1 MPFSFYKTNRLRI
14 IFLVYWV
21 LLAYIIAALVWWFIA
36 LNRQNVQMA
45 SFEISQLKIGEPNNA
60 QQLTEILAIKKR
72 KTAQYIGEGAIFL
85 LLILSGAVFIY
96 RAVRRQF
103 KSGQDQQNFM
113 MAITHELKT
122 PIAITKLNL
131 ETLLKRK
138 LEESQQ
144 QRLIQ
149 NTIQEANRLN
159 ALCNNMLLASQMEAG
174 GHHITKEEI
183 NLSELTVACVKDFI
197 IRYPQR
203 IFQEAIDDDIYI
215 TGDSVLLQMAINNL
229 IDNAIKYSPK
239 NSVVSILLYQQ
250 QKLIT
255 LLIRD
260 QGKGIEAAEKKKIF
274 DKFYRIGNKAT
285 KEAKGTGLGLYLT
298 KKIAQQ
304 HDATIFVEDNT
315 PKGSDFT
322 ILFKVV

>member
-1 MPFSFYKTNRLRI
+1 MPFSFYRTNRLRI
-14 IFLVYWV
+14 IFFVYWV

-36 LNRQNVQMA
+36 LNRQNIQMA
-45 SFEISQLKIGEPNNA
+45 SYEISQLKTGNSGNPH
-60 QQLTEILAIKKR
+60 LLKEILDIKNR
-72 KTAQYIGEGAIFL
+72 KTAQYIGEGVIFL

-138 LEESQQ
+138 LEDSQQ

-159 ALCNNMLLASQMEAG
+159 ALCNNMLLASQLEAG
-174 GHHITKEEI
+174 GHSVTKEEVD
-183 NLSELTVACVKDFI
+183 LSELTISCVNDFK

-203 IFQEAIDDDIYI
+203 QFKEEIDAEVYVM
-215 TGDSVLLQMAINNL
+215 GDGMLLQMAINNL

-239 NSVVSILLYQQ
+239 ESVISIVLSHQ
-250 QKLIT
+250 QKKVSLMI
-255 LLIRD
+255 ID
-260 QGKGIEAAEKKKIF
+260 QGKGIDLIEKKKIF
-274 DKFYRIGNKAT
+274 EKFYRIGNKAT

-298 KKIAQQ
+298 RRIALQ
-304 HDATIFVEDNT
+304 HGATIFVVDNT
-315 PKGSDFT
+315 PTGSNFT
-322 ILFKVV
+322 ILFNV

>member
-1 MPFSFYKTNRLRI
+1 MPFSFYRTNRLRI
-14 IFLVYWV
+14 IILVYWV

-45 SFEISQLKIGEPNNA
+45 SYEISQLKIGNPDNSRLL
-60 QQLTEILAIKKR
+60 QEIVDIKKR
-72 KTAQYIGEGAIFL
+72 KTAQYIGEGVIFL

-96 RAVRRQF
+96 HAVRRQF

-138 LEESQQ
+138 LEDSQQ

-159 ALCNNMLLASQMEAG
+159 ALCNNMLLASQLEAG
-174 GHHITKEEI
+174 GHSVTKEEVD
-183 NLSELTVACVKDFI
+183 LSELTLSCVSDFK

-203 IFQEAIDDDIYI
+203 LFKEEIAAEVYVM
-215 TGDSVLLQMAINNL
+215 GDSVLLQMAINNL
-229 IDNAIKYSPK
+229 IDNALKYSPK
-239 NSVVSILLYQQ
+239 ESAITIVLRPQ
-250 QKLIT
+250 QKQVSLMI
-255 LLIRD
+255 ID
-260 QGKGIEAAEKKKIF
+260 EGKGIDLMEKKKIF
-274 DKFYRIGNKAT
+274 EKFYRIGNKAT

-298 KKIAQQ
+298 KKIALQ
-304 HDATIFVEDNT
+304 HGASIFVVDNT
-315 PKGSDFT
+315 PTGSNFT
-322 ILFKVV
+322 ILFTI

>member
-45 SFEISQLKIGEPNNA
+45 SFEISQLKIGDPNNPK
-60 QQLTEILAIKKR
+60 QLTEILAITKR
-72 KTAQYIGEGAIFL
+72 KTAQYVGEGAIFL

-144 QRLIQ
+144 HRLIQ

-174 GHHITKEEI
+174 GHRITKEEI
-183 NLSELTVACVKDFI
+183 NLSELTIACIKDFI

-203 IFQEAIDDDIYI
+203 IFQEEVVGDIYI
-215 TGDSVLLQMAINNL
+215 MGDRFLLQMAINNL

-239 NSVVSILLYQQ
+239 NSVISILLYQQ
-250 QKLIT
+250 QRVIT
-255 LLIRD
+255 LVIRD

-298 KKIAQQ
+298 KKIALQ
-304 HDATIFVEDNT
+304 HDATIFVGDNT
-315 PKGSDFT
+315 PTGSDFT
-322 ILFKVV
+322 ILFKV

>member
-45 SFEISQLKIGEPNNA
+45 SFEISQLKIGAPNNF

-72 KTAQYIGEGAIFL
+72 KTAQYVGEGAIFL
-85 LLILSGAVFIY
+85 LLILSGAAFIY

-174 GHHITKEEI
+174 GHHITKEAI
-183 NLSELTVACVKDFI
+183 NLSELTIDCIKDFV

-203 IFQEAIDDDIYI
+203 IFQEEIIGDIYV
-215 TGDSVLLQMAINNL
+215 TGDNFLLQMAINNL

-239 NSVVSILLYQQ
+239 NSVISILLYQQ
-250 QKLIT
+250 QKVIT
-255 LLIRD
+255 LVIRD
-260 QGKGIEAAEKKKIF
+260 QGKGIEAAEKKKVF

-298 KKIAQQ
+298 KKIALQ
-304 HDATIFVEDNT
+304 HDATIFVGDNT
-315 PKGSDFT
+315 PTGSNFT
-322 ILFKVV
+322 ILFKV

>member
-1 MPFSFYKTNRLRI
+1 
-14 IFLVYWV
+14 
-21 LLAYIIAALVWWFIA
+21 
-36 LNRQNVQMA
+36 
-45 SFEISQLKIGEPNNA
+45 
-60 QQLTEILAIKKR
+60 
-72 KTAQYIGEGAIFL
+72 
-85 LLILSGAVFIY
+85 
-96 RAVRRQF
+96 
-103 KSGQDQQNFM
+103 M

-174 GHHITKEEI
+174 GHRITKEEI
-183 NLSELTVACVKDFI
+183 NLSELTIACIKDFI

-203 IFQEAIDDDIYI
+203 IFQEEVVGDIYI
-215 TGDSVLLQMAINNL
+215 MGDRFLLQMAINNL

-239 NSVVSILLYQQ
+239 NSVISILLYQQ
-250 QKLIT
+250 QKVIT
-255 LLIRD
+255 LVIRD
-260 QGKGIEAAEKKKIF
+260 QGKGIEAAEKKKVF

-298 KKIAQQ
+298 KKIALQ
-304 HDATIFVEDNT
+304 HDASIFVGDNT
-315 PKGSDFT
+315 PTGSDFT
-322 ILFKVV
+322 ILFKV

>member
-45 SFEISQLKIGEPNNA
+45 SFEISQLKIGAPNNS
-60 QQLTEILAIKKR
+60 QQLTEILSIKKR

-85 LLILSGAVFIY
+85 LLILSGAVFIF

-174 GHHITKEEI
+174 GHRITKEEI
-183 NLSELTVACVKDFI
+183 NLSELTIACIKDFI

-203 IFQEAIDDDIYI
+203 IFQEEVVGDIYI
-215 TGDSVLLQMAINNL
+215 MGDRFLLQMAINNL

-239 NSVVSILLYQQ
+239 NSVISILLYQQ
-250 QKLIT
+250 QKVIT
-255 LLIRD
+255 LVIRD
-260 QGKGIEAAEKKKIF
+260 QGKGIEAAEKKKVF

-298 KKIAQQ
+298 KKIALQ
-304 HDATIFVEDNT
+304 HDASIFVGDNT
-315 PKGSDFT
+315 PTGSDFT
-322 ILFKVV
+322 ILFKV

>member
-1 MPFSFYKTNRLRI
+1 
-14 IFLVYWV
+14 

-45 SFEISQLKIGEPNNA
+45 SYEISQLKIGNPDNSRLL
-60 QQLTEILAIKKR
+60 QEIVDIKKR
-72 KTAQYIGEGAIFL
+72 KTAQYIGEGVIFL

-96 RAVRRQF
+96 HAVRRQF

-138 LEESQQ
+138 LEDSQQ

-159 ALCNNMLLASQMEAG
+159 ALCNNMLLASQLEAG
-174 GHHITKEEI
+174 GHSVTKEEVD
-183 NLSELTVACVKDFI
+183 LSELTLSCVSDFK

-203 IFQEAIDDDIYI
+203 LFKEEIAAEVYVM
-215 TGDSVLLQMAINNL
+215 GDSILLQMAINNL
-229 IDNAIKYSPK
+229 IDNALKYSPK
-239 NSVVSILLYQQ
+239 ESAITIVLRPQ
-250 QKLIT
+250 QKQVSLMI
-255 LLIRD
+255 ID
-260 QGKGIEAAEKKKIF
+260 EGKGIDLMEKKKIF
-274 DKFYRIGNKAT
+274 EKFYRIGNKAT

-298 KKIAQQ
+298 KKIALQ
-304 HDATIFVEDNT
+304 HGASIFVVDNT
-315 PKGSDFT
+315 PTGSNFT
-322 ILFKVV
+322 ILFTI

>member
-1 MPFSFYKTNRLRI
+1 MPFSFYRTNRLRI
-14 IFLVYWV
+14 IILVYWV

-45 SFEISQLKIGEPNNA
+45 SYEISQLKIGNPDNSRLL
-60 QQLTEILAIKKR
+60 QEIVDIKKR
-72 KTAQYIGEGAIFL
+72 KTAQYIGEGVIFL

-138 LEESQQ
+138 LEDSQQ

-159 ALCNNMLLASQMEAG
+159 ALCNNMLLASQLEAG
-174 GHHITKEEI
+174 GHSVTKEEVD
-183 NLSELTVACVKDFI
+183 LSELTLSCVSDFK

-203 IFQEAIDDDIYI
+203 LFKEEIAAEVYVM
-215 TGDSVLLQMAINNL
+215 GDSVLLQMAINNL
-229 IDNAIKYSPK
+229 IDNARKYSPK
-239 NSVVSILLYQQ
+239 ESAITIVLRPQ
-250 QKLIT
+250 QKQVSLMI
-255 LLIRD
+255 ID
-260 QGKGIEAAEKKKIF
+260 EGKGIDLMEKKKIF
-274 DKFYRIGNKAT
+274 EKFYRIGNKAT

-298 KKIAQQ
+298 KKIALQ
-304 HDATIFVEDNT
+304 HGASIFVVDNT
-315 PKGSDFT
+315 PTGSNFT
-322 ILFKVV
+322 ILFTI

>member
-1 MPFSFYKTNRLRI
+1 MPFSFYRTNRLRI
-14 IFLVYWV
+14 IILVYWV

-45 SFEISQLKIGEPNNA
+45 SYEISQLKIGNPDNSRLL
-60 QQLTEILAIKKR
+60 QEIVDIKKR
-72 KTAQYIGEGAIFL
+72 KTAQYIGEGVIFL

-138 LEESQQ
+138 LEDSQQ

-159 ALCNNMLLASQMEAG
+159 ALCNNMLLATQLEAG
-174 GHHITKEEI
+174 GHSVTKEEVD
-183 NLSELTVACVKDFI
+183 LSELTLSCVSDFK

-203 IFQEAIDDDIYI
+203 LFKEEIAAEVYVM
-215 TGDSVLLQMAINNL
+215 GDSVLLQMAINNL
-229 IDNAIKYSPK
+229 IDNALKYSPK
-239 NSVVSILLYQQ
+239 ESAITIVLRPQ
-250 QKLIT
+250 QKQVSLRI
-255 LLIRD
+255 ID
-260 QGKGIEAAEKKKIF
+260 EGKGIDLMEKKKIF
-274 DKFYRIGNKAT
+274 EKFYRIGNKAT

-298 KKIAQQ
+298 KKIALQ
-304 HDATIFVEDNT
+304 HGASIFVVDNT
-315 PKGSDFT
+315 PTGSNFT
-322 ILFKVV
+322 ILFTI